1 MSRTIRIRKGADIR
15 LKGRASSE
23 VAQAVRSAV
32 YAVQPPHFHGVT
44 PKVTVKPGDRVEA
57 GSPLFHDKYNEQVHY
72 LSPVSGLVKDVVRGE
87 KRRVL
92 AIEVEA
98 DAADTFRS
106 FPILDPVK
114 ASREEVRN
122 AMLTG
127 GMFPF
132 LEQRPFA
139 VPANPNDTPRSI
151 HVSGFSSAP
160 LAPETERVMDGRMD
174 EFQAG
179 IHALAKLAGA
189 GGVQLGVRAGESLF
203 DGIEG
208 AEVTRF
214 SGPHPAGNVGV
225 QIHAIAPINRGE
237 VVWTMHME
245 DVANLGRLLTKGT
258 YCPDRVVSAAG
269 TEHPAPQHFR
279 VRLGAQVATVLGGL
293 QPSKDVRIVSG
304 DPLTGTTTAADG
316 FIGDRHHQVTLLPE
330 GNRPKFLLTTG
341 WLGLGLDKFSLSHAF
356 PTWLLPKSK
365 EFTLDTCNNG
375 EERAFVVSGQYDA
388 VFPFD
393 IYPEQ
398 LLKSIL
404 VNDIDAMEKLGIYE
418 VAPED
423 FALCEYACTSKIQSQ
438 RIVREGLDMLQKEL
452 G

>member
-23 VAQAVRSAV
+23 VAQAARSAV

-44 PKVTVKPGDRVEA
+44 PKVTAMPGDRVEA
-57 GSPLFHDKYNEQVHY
+57 GSPLFHDKYNEHVQY
-72 LSPVSGLVKDVVRGE
+72 LSPVSGTVKDVVRGA

-92 AIEVEA
+92 AIEIEA
-98 DAADTFRS
+98 DASDTFRK
-106 FPILDPVK
+106 FAPVNP
-114 ASREEVRN
+114 ATATREQVLEAVL
-122 AMLTG
+122 AG

-132 LEQRPFA
+132 IEQRPFA
-139 VPANPNDTPRSI
+139 VPANPKDTPRSI

-160 LAPETERVMDGRMD
+160 LAPETAVVMSGRIE
-174 EFQAG
+174 EFQTG
-179 IHALAKLAGA
+179 IDALNRLAGP
-189 GGVQLGVRAGESLF
+189 GGVHLGVKNGDRTFANIRNCEITSF
-203 DGIEG
+203 D
-208 AEVTRF
+208 
-214 SGPHPAGNVGV
+214 GPHPAGNVGV
-225 QIHAIAPINRGE
+225 QIHAVAPINRGE

-245 DVANLGRLLTKGT
+245 DVANMGRLLLSGT
-258 YCPDRVVSAAG
+258 YEPDRVIAAAG
-269 TEHPAPQHFR
+269 SEHPSPQHFA
-279 VRLGAQVATVLGGL
+279 VRLGAQVSTVLCGFKG
-293 QPSKDVRIVSG
+293 SNDVRVVSG
-304 DPLTGTTTAADG
+304 DPLTGEKISVDG
-316 FIGDRHHQVTLLPE
+316 FIGAQHHQVTLLPE

-398 LLKSIL
+398 LLKSII

>member
-1 MSRTIRIRKGADIR
+1 M
-15 LKGRASSE
+15 
-23 VAQAVRSAV
+23 
-32 YAVQPPHFHGVT
+32 
-44 PKVTVKPGDRVEA
+44 EA
-57 GSPLFHDKYNEQVHY
+57 GSPLFHDKYNERVQY
-72 LSPVSGLVKDVVRGE
+72 LSPVSGTVKEVVRGA

-92 AIEVEA
+92 AIEITA
-98 DAADTFRS
+98 DATDTYRS
-106 FPILDPVK
+106 FDKVNPAT
-114 ASREEVRN
+114 ASREQVLD
-122 AMLTG
+122 AVLAG

-132 LEQRPFA
+132 IEQRPFA
-139 VPANPNDTPRSI
+139 VPADPKDTPRSI

-160 LAPETERVMDGRMD
+160 LAPETAVVMAGRM
-174 EFQAG
+174 EAFQAG
-179 IHALAKLAGA
+179 IHALNKLAGP
-189 GGVQLGVRAGESLF
+189 GGVHLGVRSGDATFNGVTGCEITAF
-203 DGIEG
+203 D
-208 AEVTRF
+208 
-214 SGPHPAGNVGV
+214 GPHPAGNVGV

-245 DVANLGRLLTKGT
+245 DVANLGHLLLNGEYKM
-258 YCPDRVVSAAG
+258 DRVIAAAG
-269 TEHPAPQHFR
+269 SEHPAPQHFA
-279 VRLGAQVATVLGGL
+279 VRLGAQVSTVLAGFTANA
-293 QPSKDVRIVSG
+293 DTRIVSG
-304 DPLTGTTTAADG
+304 DPLTGQQVDATG
-316 FIGDRHHQVTLLPE
+316 YLGDQHHQVTVLPE
-330 GNRPKFLLTTG
+330 GNKPKFLLTTG

-365 EFTLDTCNNG
+365 EFALDTCNNG

-398 LLKSIL
+398 LIKSII

>member
-15 LKGRASSE
+15 LKGRASQE
-23 VAQAVRSAV
+23 VAQAVRSSV

-44 PKVTVKPGDRVEA
+44 PKVTAKPGDRVEA
-57 GSPLFHDKYNEQVHY
+57 GSPLFHDKYNERVQY
-72 LSPVSGLVKDVVRGE
+72 LSPVSGVVKEVVRGA

-92 AIEVEA
+92 AIEITADDA
-98 DAADTFRS
+98 DAFRS
-106 FPILDPVK
+106 FNKVTPSS
-114 ASREEVRN
+114 ASREEVL
-122 AMLTG
+122 AAVLEG

-132 LEQRPFA
+132 IEQRPFA
-139 VPANPNDTPRSI
+139 VPADPKDTPRSI

-160 LAPETERVMDGRMD
+160 LAPETSVVMAGRME

-179 IHALAKLAGA
+179 IDALGKLAGP
-189 GGVQLGVRAGESLF
+189 GGVHLGVRSGDSTFNGVTGCEISTF
-203 DGIEG
+203 D
-208 AEVTRF
+208 
-214 SGPHPAGNVGV
+214 GPHPAGNVGV

-245 DVANLGRLLTKGT
+245 DVANLGRLLLTGEYK
-258 YCPDRVVSAAG
+258 PDRIIAAAG
-269 TEHPAPQHFR
+269 SEHPAPQHFA
-279 VRLGAQVATVLGGL
+279 VRLGAQVATVLAGFKG
-293 QPSKDVRIVSG
+293 SADVRVVSG
-304 DPLTGTTTAADG
+304 DPLTGEQVDVTG
-316 FIGDRHHQVTLLPE
+316 YIGDQHHQVTVLPE
-330 GNRPKFLLTTG
+330 GNKPKFLLTTG
-341 WLGLGLDKFSLSHAF
+341 WLGLGLDKFSLSRAF

-365 EFTLDTCNNG
+365 EFTMDTCNNG

-398 LLKSIL
+398 LIKSII

>member
-1 MSRTIRIRKGADIR
+1 MPRTIRIRKGADIR
-15 LKGRASSE
+15 LKGRATEE
-23 VAQAVRSAV
+23 VAIAQRSAV

-44 PKVTVKPGDRVEA
+44 PKVTVNPGDRVLA
-57 GSPLFHDKYNEQVHY
+57 GSPLFHDKYNERVQY
-72 LSPVSGLVKDVVRGE
+72 LSPVSGTVKDVVRGE

-92 AIEVEA
+92 AIEVAA
-98 DAADTFRS
+98 DAADEFRS
-106 FPILDPVK
+106 FAPLK
-114 ASREEVRN
+114 GAGASREEVLS
-122 AMLTG
+122 AVLEG

-132 LEQRPFA
+132 IEQRPFA
-139 VPANPNDTPRSI
+139 VPANPKDTPRSI
-151 HVSGFSSAP
+151 HISGFSSAP
-160 LAPETERVMDGRMD
+160 LAPETALVMAGRLE

-179 IHALAKLAGA
+179 IDALAKLAGP
-189 GGVQLGVRAGESLF
+189 GGVHLGVRSGDSTFSGITGCTVTAF
-203 DGIEG
+203 D
-208 AEVTRF
+208 
-214 SGPHPAGNVGV
+214 GPHPAGNVGV
-225 QIHAIAPINRGE
+225 QIHAVAPISRGE

-245 DVANLGRLLTKGT
+245 DVANLGRLLLTGT
-258 YCPDRVVSAAG
+258 YKPDRVIAAAG
-269 TEHPAPQHFR
+269 SEHPAPQHFAL
-279 VRLGAQVATVLGGL
+279 RLGAQVATTLAGFKG
-293 QPSKDVRIVSG
+293 SSDVRIVSG
-304 DPLTGTTTAADG
+304 DPLTGKHISADG
-316 FIGDRHHQVTLLPE
+316 FIGDLHHQVTVLPE

-365 EFTLDTCNNG
+365 EFVLDTCNNG

-398 LLKSIL
+398 LLKSIV

>member
-23 VAQAVRSAV
+23 VAQAARSAV

-44 PKVTVKPGDRVEA
+44 PKVTAKPGDRVEA
-57 GSPLFHDKYNEQVHY
+57 GSPLFHDKYNERVQY
-72 LSPVSGLVKDVVRGE
+72 LSPVSGTVKEVVRGA
-87 KRRVL
+87 KRRVM
-92 AIEVEA
+92 AIEITA
-98 DAADTFRS
+98 DATDTFRS
-106 FPILDPVK
+106 FDKVNPVT
-114 ASREEVRN
+114 ASREQVLE
-122 AMLTG
+122 AALAG

-132 LEQRPFA
+132 IEQRPFA
-139 VPANPNDTPRSI
+139 VPADPKDTPRSI

-160 LAPETERVMDGRMD
+160 LAPETPVVMAGRME

-179 IHALAKLAGA
+179 IDALGKLAGP
-189 GGVQLGVRAGESLF
+189 GGVHLGVRSGDATFNGVTGCEITAF
-203 DGIEG
+203 D
-208 AEVTRF
+208 
-214 SGPHPAGNVGV
+214 GPHPAGNVGV
-225 QIHAIAPINRGE
+225 QIHAVAPISRGE

-245 DVANLGRLLTKGT
+245 DVANMGRLLLTGQYK
-258 YCPDRVVSAAG
+258 PDRVIAAAG
-269 TEHPAPQHFR
+269 SEHPDPKHFAIR
-279 VRLGAQVATVLGGL
+279 SGAEVATVLAGFEGN
-293 QPSKDVRIVSG
+293 DDTRVVSG
-304 DPLTGTTTAADG
+304 DPLTGVHVQVSG
-316 FIGDRHHQVTLLPE
+316 YIGDQHHQVTVLPE
-330 GNRPKFLLTTG
+330 GNKPKFLLTKG
-341 WLGLGLDKFSLSHAF
+341 WLGPGLDKFSLSRAF

-365 EFTLDTCNNG
+365 EFTMDTCNNG

-393 IYPEQ
+393 IFPEQ
-398 LLKSIL
+398 LIKSIQ
-404 VNDIDAMEKLGIYE
+404 VNDIEAMEKLGIYE

>member
-15 LKGRASSE
+15 LKGRASQE

-32 YAVQPPHFHGVT
+32 YAIQPPHFHGVT
-44 PKVTVKPGDRVEA
+44 PKVTAKPGDRVEA
-57 GSPLFHDKYNEQVHY
+57 GSPLFHDKYNERVQY
-72 LSPVSGLVKDVVRGE
+72 LSPVSGTVKEVVRGA

-92 AIEVEA
+92 AIEIMADDA
-98 DAADTFRS
+98 DAFRS
-106 FPILDPVK
+106 FNQVNPST
-114 ASREEVRN
+114 ASREEVL
-122 AMLTG
+122 AAVLEG

-132 LEQRPFA
+132 IEQRPFA
-139 VPANPNDTPRSI
+139 VPADPKDTPRSI

-160 LAPETERVMDGRMD
+160 LAPETAEVMAGRLE

-179 IHALAKLAGA
+179 IDALGKLAGP
-189 GGVQLGVRAGESLF
+189 GGVHLGVRSGDSTFNGVKGCEISTF
-203 DGIEG
+203 D
-208 AEVTRF
+208 
-214 SGPHPAGNVGV
+214 GPHPAGNVGV

-245 DVANLGRLLTKGT
+245 DVANLGRLLLTGQYK
-258 YCPDRVVSAAG
+258 PDRIIAAAG
-269 TEHPAPQHFR
+269 SEHPAPQHFA
-279 VRLGAQVATVLGGL
+279 VRLGAQVATVLAGFKGS
-293 QPSKDVRIVSG
+293 PDVRVVSG
-304 DPLTGTTTAADG
+304 DPLTGEQVDVAG
-316 FIGDRHHQVTLLPE
+316 YIGDQHHQVTVLPE
-330 GNRPKFLLTTG
+330 GNKPKFLLTTG
-341 WLGLGLDKFSLSHAF
+341 WLGLGLDKFSLSRAF

-365 EFTLDTCNNG
+365 EFIMDTCNNG

-398 LLKSIL
+398 LIKSII